1 MSGRVEKNSRLR
13 SFTRNGK
20 SPLVFQY
27 RPITMDRRPRYWAE
41 APYRTDRGERA
52 AVLYLCGQTSITYA
66 TLSMRIDAIRL
77 ENIGSLGE

>member
-1 MSGRVEKNSRLR
+1 
-13 SFTRNGK
+13 
-20 SPLVFQY
+20 
-27 RPITMDRRPRYWAE
+27 MDRRPRHWAE
-41 APYRTDRGERA
+41 APYRTVRGERA